1 MKVTFALAPED
12 ALKFA
17 GFLDSLRDGDIYI
30 EKIGLPD
37 GTDLNMERCFAYPY
51 AEYGKVKEACLAVK
65 DNDLSVM
72 LIFANYRVEYAL
84 SAKKQWSC
92 VEVMAY
98 SGTALK
104 YDYDFFN
111 RLKAEDVKELEDF
124 FRGKLIC
131 GKDNLY
137 GMLGSEAGNPNFLK
151 DYIYKISLK

>member
-1 MKVTFALAPED
+1 MLVTFALAPED
-12 ALKFA
+12 ALKFT
-17 GFLDSLRDGDIYI
+17 GFLDNLRDGDIFT

-51 AEYGKVKEACLAVK
+51 SEYGEVKEACLAVK

-72 LIFANYRVEYAL
+72 LIYANYRVEYAL
-84 SAKKQWSC
+84 SAGKQWSS
-92 VEVMAY
+92 VDVMAY

-104 YDYDFFN
+104 YNYDYFN
-111 RLKAEDVKELEDF
+111 RLKADDVKELEDF
-124 FRGKLIC
+124 FRGKLIA

-151 DYIYKISLK
+151 NYIYKISLK